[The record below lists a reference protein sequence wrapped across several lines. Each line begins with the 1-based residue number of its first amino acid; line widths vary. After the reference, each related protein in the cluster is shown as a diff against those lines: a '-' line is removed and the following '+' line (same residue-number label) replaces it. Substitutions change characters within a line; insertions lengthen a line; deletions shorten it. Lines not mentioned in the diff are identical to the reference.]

1 MDLLARLRPRGRHPG
16 PAGRVAAGR
25 DMGPRDQERLGTIAS
40 GDPDLRVRRAA
51 IERLEDPGI
60 LDRLAGSETDPALR
74 ELAAERSREALGR
87 GASAR
92 AASAEWGGGVRRSI
106 RA

>member
-1 MDLLARLRPRGRHPG
+1 WRLPADSPGQSRPALGSVSRSVVHPLPPRPMDLLARLRPRWRHPD
-16 PAGRVAAGR
+16 PAVRLAAVR

-60 LDRLAGSETDPALR
+60 LDRLAGSETDPAL
-74 ELAAERSREALGR
+74 
-87 GASAR
+87 
-92 AASAEWGGGVRRSI
+92 
-106 RA
+106 